1 MKLIESIKNILN
13 KDEKEEIKK
22 EEEIQMQEQ
31 SEDSPQSNKSGW
43 VYIISNR
50 GSFGENIYKI
60 GATKSKDP
68 QKRVDDL
75 GDASVPFKFDV
86 HAFIYS
92 EDVFNLEAQIHR
104 FLKDKE
110 VNKINHRKEFYKV
123 SLEEIKEI
131 VSKLGYKCKWT
142 DDAPAIEYERS
153 KNINK
158 NEI

>member
-1 MKLIESIKNILN
+1 MKLVESIKNILN
-13 KDEKEEIKK
+13 KSEKEE
-22 EEEIQMQEQ
+22 EEQIQEQ
-31 SEDSPQSNKSGW
+31 SEDSTQSSKSGW

-92 EDVFNLEAQIHR
+92 DDVFNLEAQLHR

-110 VNKINHRKEFYKV
+110 VNKVNHRKEFYKV
-123 SLEEIKEI
+123 SLDEIKEI
-131 VSKLGYKCKWT
+131 VSKLGYKWT
-142 DDAPAIEYERS
+142 DDAIEYERS

-158 NEI
+158 